1 MQESRNEEGSRAK
14 RDPRDSFVEK
24 EYEIGGFFKESL
36 TVWKP
41 ERRTNIG
48 SKYALHLSRRKEEI
62 PVKLRL
68 IFLLCAYSSADMHAS
83 QTALSTTFGNHKVSL
98 GMSVDDS
105 LRALVQDF
113 DVVLQSGDTV
123 SGTTI
128 WDVWQKSPRVLVG
141 AISIKDRLVVQ
152 IDRQWVEGNG
162 NASSSLFDAFYAR
175 ARVLEAESDTLCVLT
190 TASEQP
196 PETKSAKTVSA
207 VTLLCGCSHPPLNVA
222 RESLASQEQ
231 KVGS

>member
-1 MQESRNEEGSRAK
+1 
-14 RDPRDSFVEK
+14 
-24 EYEIGGFFKESL
+24 
-36 TVWKP
+36 
-41 ERRTNIG
+41 
-48 SKYALHLSRRKEEI
+48 
-62 PVKLRL
+62 VKLLL

-152 IDRQWVEGNG
+152 IDRQWVEETGMPLLPY
-162 NASSSLFDAFYAR
+162 S
-175 ARVLEAESDTLCVLT
+175 TLST
-190 TASEQP
+190 
-196 PETKSAKTVSA
+196 
-207 VTLLCGCSHPPLNVA
+207 
-222 RESLASQEQ
+222 QEQ
-231 KVGS
+231 EYSKPKVTPFVF